1 MNEVFIMSIART
13 PIGSLGGVLSS
24 ISATQLGAIA
34 IKAAMERAK
43 ISPDLVNEVYAGNV
57 LSANLGQAPAQQAS
71 ILAGIPTNTPCTT
84 VNKVCASGMKAIM
97 LGAESIML
105 GINDVVVCGGMESM
119 SNAPFY
125 LTKARSGY
133 RYGNSEIIDAIVRDG
148 LQDPYNMKMMGNA
161 GELCAREY
169 KITRE
174 DQDAFAIESYKR
186 AEKAMSSGVFDE
198 ELVPVEVPSG
208 KDKVMVTEDEEPKK
222 VKYDKIPSLKPAFEK
237 EGTITAANASKIND
251 GAAAVILMSG
261 QKMRELG
268 LTPFAKIIGFADAS
282 QDPDWFTT
290 TPAKAMPKAM
300 KMAGLEVK
308 DADLVEIN
316 EAFSCVGIVNEKL
329 LNLNPEIVNIYGGA
343 VALGHPIGSSGA
355 RITVTLANA
364 LKQKGKKIGLAGI
377 CNGGGGASAI
387 VIENLK

>member
-1 MNEVFIMSIART
+1 MNEVYIMSVART

-24 ISATQLGAIA
+24 VSAVQLGTIA
-34 IKAAMERAK
+34 VKAAMERAK
-43 ISPDLVNEVYAGNV
+43 VAPDLVQEVYIGNV
-57 LSANLGQAPAQQAS
+57 LSANLGQAPAQQVS
-71 ILAGIPTNTPCTT
+71 IAAGIPTNVPCTT
-84 VNKVCASGMKAIM
+84 INKVCASGMKSIM
-97 LGAESIML
+97 LAAESIML
-105 GINDVVVCGGMESM
+105 GINDVVVAGGMESM
-119 SNAPFY
+119 TNAPYY
-125 LTKARSGY
+125 LTKARLGY
-133 RYGNSEIIDAIVRDG
+133 RYGNGEIIDAIVRDG

-174 DQDAFAIESYKR
+174 DQDAFAVESYKR
-186 AEKAMSSGVFDE
+186 AENAASNGAFKE
-198 ELVPVEVPSG
+198 EIVGVPVASG
-208 KDKVMVTEDEEPKK
+208 KETIEVKEDEEPKK

-261 QKMRELG
+261 QKMKELG
-268 LTPFAKIIGFADAS
+268 LKPFAKIIGFADAS
-282 QDPDWFTT
+282 QEPDWFTT
-290 TPAKAMPKAM
+290 TPSKAMPKAM
-300 KMAGLEVK
+300 KMAGLDVK
-308 DADLVEIN
+308 DADLYEIN
-316 EAFSCVGIVNEKL
+316 EAFSVVTMVNERL
-329 LNLNPEIVNIYGGA
+329 LNLDPEAVNVFGGA

-387 VIENLK
+387 VIENVN